1 MRTGNSWKLW
11 AGGVCWILLV
21 SPWAAAQQPKTA
33 SSSARNRTSLAIT
46 LYNSNFAL
54 VRETRDVNLPAG
66 TVRLAFQD
74 VPSSIE
80 ASTVHVE
87 PEPGVEVL
95 DQSYEYDLLSP
106 DRLLEKYVGKPMTLI
121 FRERVNGTT
130 RDKDVNATLLSTQGP
145 VWKIGDQ
152 IVTGIR
158 PDGYRFPELP
168 GGLYSRPTL
177 VWTLRNE
184 RPGARRLS
192 VSYLANQMNWTADYV
207 LNLTRE
213 GTRGSLEGWVTLTN
227 SSGANFENAK
237 LLLVAGQVHRATS
250 GPQPFPVMAARAQA
264 VGGLA
269 EQFSQQPVGE
279 YHLYTLG
286 RPVDLRNHETKQ
298 ISLLSAASVPV
309 TKTYVFEGNSGM
321 FRMAMPIERPTPQG
335 VQVILS
341 FKNDKAAG
349 LGEPLPAGVVR
360 VYQPD
365 AEGNPILLGE
375 DRISHTPKDETT
387 RLHIGSAF
395 DVVAT
400 RKQTDFRRIGQN
412 VYESA
417 FEITLRNHKA
427 TPVTV
432 EVREPVNG
440 SWQVLESNFP
450 AKKLNAFTL
459 GFDVPVPA
467 GGEAK
472 LTYRVRVTD

>member
-11 AGGVCWILLV
+11 AGVACWLLLAA
-21 SPWAAAQQPKTA
+21 PWAAAQQPRTA
-33 SSSARNRTSLAIT
+33 SSTSRNRTSLAIT

-54 VRETRDVNLPAG
+54 VRDTRDVTLPAG
-66 TVRLAFQD
+66 TVRLDFRD

-80 ASTVHVE
+80 ASTVHIA
-87 PEPGVEVL
+87 PAPGLEVL

-121 FRERVNGTT
+121 FREQANGTT
-130 RDKDVNATLLSTQGP
+130 QDKDVSAILLSTQGP
-145 VWKIGDQ
+145 VWKIGNQ
-152 IVTGIR
+152 IVTGIK

-184 RPGARRLS
+184 RPGQRKLS
-192 VSYLANQMNWTADYV
+192 VSYLADQMNWTADYV
-207 LNLTRE
+207 LDLTRE

-227 SSGANFENAK
+227 NSGANFEDAA
-237 LLLVAGQVHRATS
+237 LLLVAGQVHRATT
-250 GPQPFPVMAARAQA
+250 GPRPYPVMAAQA
-264 VGGLA
+264 GIAGGVVQQFA
-269 EQFSQQPVGE
+269 EQPIGE
-279 YHLYTLG
+279 YHLYTLN
-286 RPVDLRNHETKQ
+286 RRIDLRNRETKQ
-298 ISLLSAASVPV
+298 FSLLSAASVPV
-309 TKTYVFEGNSGM
+309 TKTYVFEGNPGM
-321 FRMAMPIERPTPQG
+321 FRMAMPVERPRPQG

-341 FKNDKAAG
+341 FRNDKASG

-365 AEGNPILLGE
+365 AAGNPILLGE
-375 DRISHTPKDETT
+375 DRISHTPKDERV
-387 RLHIGSAF
+387 RLNIGSAF

-400 RKQTDFRRIGQN
+400 RKQTDFRRVAQN

-417 FEITLRNHKA
+417 FEITLRNHKN

-440 SWQVLESNFP
+440 SWQMLESNFP

>member
-1 MRTGNSWKLW
+1 MSFGNSWKLW
-11 AGGVCWILLV
+11 AGVAGLLLGVA
-21 SPWAAAQQPKTA
+21 PWAAAQQPRTA
-33 SSSARNRTSLAIT
+33 ASTARNRTSLAIT

-54 VRETRDVNLPAG
+54 VRETRDVDLPAG

-80 ASTVHVE
+80 ASTVHIE
-87 PEPGVEVL
+87 PEPGLEVL

-130 RDKDVNATLLSTQGP
+130 QDKDVSATLLSTQGP

-184 RPGARRLS
+184 RPGSRQLS
-192 VSYLANQMNWTADYV
+192 VSYLADQMNWTADYV

-213 GTRGSLEGWVTLTN
+213 GKRGSLEGWVTLTN

-237 LLLVAGQVHRATS
+237 LLLVAGQVHRATA
-250 GPQPFPVMAARAQA
+250 GPRLYAPMAALARAA
-264 VGGLA
+264 GGVTQFA
-269 EQFSQQPVGE
+269 EQPVGE
-279 YHLYTLG
+279 YHLYTLNRRIG
-286 RPVDLRNHETKQ
+286 LRNHETKQ

-309 TKTYVFEGNSGM
+309 TKAYVFEGNPGM
-321 FRMAMPIERPTPQG
+321 FRMLLPIERPTPQG

-341 FKNDKAAG
+341 FKNDKASG

-365 AEGNPILLGE
+365 AAGNPILLGE
-375 DRISHTPKDETT
+375 DRIAHTPIDETT
-387 RLHIGSAF
+387 RLNIGSAF

-400 RKQTDFRRIGQN
+400 RKQTDFRLIAQN

-417 FEITLRNHKA
+417 FEITLRNHKE